1 RALREQGL
9 RVRDAGDLPE
19 HGFFVCRRDLE
30 DELIRALGVE
40 ECLRLLDGMGLAHR
54 FRSFSRQRAWSD
66 RSVEDRLHRLAGV
79 ASGRKI
85 RLAREMARALP
96 PDRVP
101 PPIAALAAGLER
113 LLAPR

>member
-1 RALREQGL
+1 M
-9 RVRDAGDLPE
+9 VDVDDLPE

-30 DELIRALGVE
+30 DELIRALGVPG
-40 ECLRLLDGMGLAHR
+40 CLDLLERIGLGEG
-54 FRSFSRQRAWSD
+54 FRAFGGQRAWAG
-66 RSVEDRLHRLAGV
+66 RPVEEQLHRFAGV

-85 RLAREMARALP
+85 RLAREMAQALP